1 MARPAPSIDRTVA
14 VLNFLAAHPEEAFT
28 LSELCRRVGIT
39 KATAHAML
47 NALADAGYLLR
58 HPSDKT
64 FTLGPALIAVGSAA
78 AARRMEVVE
87 YARDEMRR
95 LAGALGVQV
104 VATTAMGD
112 EIVVLAREGAAEPF
126 RVTLDVGQRLP
137 LVPPIGTVFVAWL
150 PPTEIDRW
158 LRRAGR
164 DVTDDRLDRYR
175 AAVDAVRRRGWS
187 VGVEVPGA
195 LASGTRLEELAHDES
210 LLLELEKAQTYRLS
224 HISAPVFGPDGS
236 VVLAL
241 VLLGFPGLLR
251 AEEVPEL
258 AERLVAAAL
267 TVTKSIHGRAPD
279 SEGVG

>member
-14 VLNFLAAHPEEAFT
+14 ILNFLAAHPDDAFT

-58 HPSDKT
+58 HPTDKT

-78 AARRMEVVE
+78 AARRMEVVD
-87 YARDEMRR
+87 YAREEMRR
-95 LAGALGVQV
+95 LADALRVQV
-104 VATTAMGD
+104 VATIAMGE
-112 EIVVLAREGAAEPF
+112 EIVVLAREGTAEPF

-137 LVPPIGTVFVAWL
+137 LVPPIGTVFVAWS
-150 PPTEIDRW
+150 PPSEIDRW
-158 LRRAGR
+158 LRRAGK
-164 DVTDDRLDRYR
+164 DVTVAQVDRYR

-187 VGVEVPGA
+187 VGVEVPVP
-195 LASGTRLEELAHDES
+195 LASETLLEELAHDEY
-210 LLLELEKAQTYRLS
+210 LLLELEKAHTYRLS

-241 VLLGFPGLLR
+241 NLLGFPGLLR
-251 AEEVPEL
+251 AEQVPEL
-258 AERLVAAAL
+258 ADRLVAAAL

-279 SEGVG
+279 SGGIV

>member
-14 VLNFLAAHPEEAFT
+14 ILNFLAAHPDDAFT

-58 HPSDKT
+58 HPTDKT

-78 AARRMEVVE
+78 AARRMEVVD
-87 YARDEMRR
+87 YAREEMAR
-95 LAGALGVQV
+95 LADALRVQV
-104 VATTAMGD
+104 VATTAMGE
-112 EIVVLAREGAAEPF
+112 EIVVLAREGTAEPF

-137 LVPPIGTVFVAWL
+137 LVPPIGTVFVAWS
-150 PPTEIDRW
+150 PPSEIDRW
-158 LRRAGR
+158 LRRAGK
-164 DVTDDRLDRYR
+164 DVAAAQLDRYR
-175 AAVDAVRRRGWS
+175 AAVEAVRRRGWS
-187 VGVEVPGA
+187 VGVEVPVP
-195 LASGTRLEELAHDES
+195 LASGTLLEELAHDEY

-241 VLLGFPGLLR
+241 NLLGFPGLLR
-251 AEEVPEL
+251 AEQVPEL
-258 AERLVAAAL
+258 ADRLVAAAL

-279 SEGVG
+279 SGGIG

>member
-14 VLNFLAAHPEEAFT
+14 ILNFLAAHPDDAFT
-28 LSELCRRVGIT
+28 LSELCRRLSIT

-58 HPSDKT
+58 HPTDKT

-78 AARRMEVVE
+78 AARRMEVVD

-95 LAGALGVQV
+95 LAGELRVQV
-104 VATTAMGD
+104 VATTAMGE
-112 EIVVLAREGAAEPF
+112 EIVVLAREGEAEPF

-137 LVPPIGTVFVAWL
+137 LVPPIGTVFVAWS
-150 PPTEIDRW
+150 PPGEIDRW
-158 LRRAGR
+158 LRRGGR
-164 DVTDDRLDRYR
+164 EVTDAQRDRYR
-175 AAVDAVRRRGWS
+175 AAVEAVRRRGWS

-195 LASGTRLEELAHDES
+195 MASGTRLEELAHDEY

-224 HISAPVFGPDGS
+224 HISAPVFGPDGT

-241 VLLGFPGLLR
+241 NLLGFPGLLR
-251 AEEVPEL
+251 AEQVPEL
-258 AERLVAAAL
+258 ADRLVTAAL

-279 SEGVG
+279 SEGAG